1 MRDVPIGAAVRSGEL
16 LVLASIEWWLVRLG
30 EKLCG
35 NVEGE
40 GEGEG
45 DGGRGV
51 FMGLGF
57 CFVGLKGEMEVGRRL
72 MRGDPRDRSTETDEK
87 SQHGNAG

>member
-40 GEGEG
+40 GERWG
-45 DGGRGV
+45 
-51 FMGLGF
+51 
-57 CFVGLKGEMEVGRRL
+57 
-72 MRGDPRDRSTETDEK
+72 
-87 SQHGNAG
+87 